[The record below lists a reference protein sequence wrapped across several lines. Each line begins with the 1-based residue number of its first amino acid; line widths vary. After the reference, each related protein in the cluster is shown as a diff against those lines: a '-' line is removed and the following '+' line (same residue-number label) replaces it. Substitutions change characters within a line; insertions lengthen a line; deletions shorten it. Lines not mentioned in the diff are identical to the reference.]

1 MLRFLAVK
9 RVKMKKVLGADDA
22 SFLRPQAI
30 LNFRHDDSVAE
41 VSLPPL
47 EFEGGRTRRRPLGD
61 AGLVHEVRRAE
72 HVELV
77 VHQTHL
83 VGLVVVIIGGHVMYD
98 VCNFLDF

>member
-22 SFLRPQAI
+22 SFLPSQAI
-30 LNFRHDDSVAE
+30 LDFRHHDSVAE

-72 HVELV
+72 HVKLV
-77 VHQTHL
+77 VHQAHL
-83 VGLVVVIIGGHVMYD
+83 VGLGGLSCMTSATSFY
-98 VCNFLDF
+98 F